1 MLYTFHFLQRW
12 EIKNCWALLCL
23 PVSLKTFISGGSS
36 HQHDILQRIN
46 SCLFG
51 HFCNL
56 CIQTKIRKL
65 WMFLYWKSRKINWCA
80 SSSCAADICRCWRHL
95 CHPRQTYQW
104 MNSSNLRVL
113 LYYKV
118 HSPSVPYLGYIGSLK
133 LFFFSFSSDL
143 FIRNCTVCKQSK
155 ILVAFKFISV
165 QEATDSLQCCGVSSS
180 TWRTPV

>member
-1 MLYTFHFLQRW
+1 MSSPPALINNCCNYESPDLIVLALHSYTGNHCNITCFTRFIFLQRW

-80 SSSCAADICRCWRHL
+80 SSKTYVKAVKQANYAFSTVASCYRLI
-95 CHPRQTYQW
+95 
-104 MNSSNLRVL
+104 V
-113 LYYKV
+113 
-118 HSPSVPYLGYIGSLK
+118 
-133 LFFFSFSSDL
+133 F
-143 FIRNCTVCKQSK
+143 
-155 ILVAFKFISV
+155 
-165 QEATDSLQCCGVSSS
+165 TDSFFI
-180 TWRTPV
+180 